1 MLAVYREQQP
11 LAVAE
16 EKNWRALGSRNNP
29 LCCCSRTLECIGL
42 GPRAGDS
49 CLQTLREIHINKM
62 NLMEMGNDQKQQR
75 KRLERDGSSVS
86 VGQGQ
91 G

>member
-1 MLAVYREQQP
+1 MLAGCREQQP

-16 EKNWRALGSRNNP
+16 EKNWRLWGAGIILSVVVA
-29 LCCCSRTLECIGL
+29 EYVGL

-49 CLQTLREIHINKM
+49 CLQTLGEIQINKM